1 MTRQEQLVYANA
13 LIDKGNAILKELQA
27 QDDRAALLIGVE
39 QIDLE
44 KVNEEKMAALMAI
57 EVTEDIA
64 IERAKPERLKEIENG
79 RLDK

>member
-1 MTRQEQLVYANA
+1 MTRQEQLVYANS
-13 LIDKGNAILKELQA
+13 LIDKGNAILQELQA
-27 QDDRAALLIGVE
+27 QDDRAALLSGVE

-57 EVTEDIA
+57 EVTEEIA
-64 IERAKPERLKEIENG
+64 IERAKPERLKEIKNG